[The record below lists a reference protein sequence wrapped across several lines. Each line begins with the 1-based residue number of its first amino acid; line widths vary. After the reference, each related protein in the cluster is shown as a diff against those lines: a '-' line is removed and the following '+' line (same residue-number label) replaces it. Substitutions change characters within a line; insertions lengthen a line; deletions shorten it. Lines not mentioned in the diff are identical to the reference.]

1 MVLVRQKSRSL
12 FAGKKTSP
20 RSDKKGEK
28 GKDKYASFK
37 LYYTSK
43 MGKRIFIGV
52 FRPTLYPIIE

>member
-1 MVLVRQKSRSL
+1 MVLVRQKSRSV
-12 FAGKKTSP
+12 FSGRKKE
-20 RSDKKGEK
+20 RKKE